1 MKVISYSIFQ
11 KCPDWEFK
19 FYLRGLYFNVRMNRL
34 IYPGWRTFITYD
46 YNLPKRCVDFIWAV
60 AVKFNCILVARST
73 DSVCEAMLWRMIPV
87 LHSLDMKDGTADATH
102 VICRDADALTT
113 YREAQAVQEWVD
125 SGLGFHSISDNQAHS
140 LPMMGG
146 MVGFKVDHF
155 KATFP
160 HWDSFEKMISGQ
172 DLSKRGSDQ
181 DFMMKHIYPKAK
193 GNMVGHFFKGCRE
206 VVKITRQTAESQI
219 PGVSSK
225 LWESNLCP
233 AFIGA
238 AGVNEMET
246 LRFFKRF
253 DKNDYSEFEKQFP
266 QICHWVA

>member
-1 MKVISYSIFQ
+1 
-11 KCPDWEFK
+11 
-19 FYLRGLYFNVRMNRL
+19 
-34 IYPGWRTFITYD
+34 
-46 YNLPKRCVDFIWAV
+46 
-60 AVKFNCILVARST
+60 
-73 DSVCEAMLWRMIPV
+73 
-87 LHSLDMKDGTADATH
+87 
-102 VICRDADALTT
+102 
-113 YREAQAVQEWVD
+113 
-125 SGLGFHSISDNQAHS
+125 
-140 LPMMGG
+140 MGG

-193 GNMVGHFFKGCRE
+193 GNMMGHFFKGCRE
-206 VVKITRQTAESQI
+206 VVKITRQTADCQL
-219 PGVSSK
+219 PGVSPK

-246 LRFFKRF
+246 IRFLKRF
-253 DKNDYSEFEKQFP
+253 DKNDYSDFEKQFP
-266 QICHWVA
+266 DICHWAKN